1 MTNKNTFLP
10 SLSDGKS
17 FQLPKKETC
26 AQSCKSSC
34 TGTHGMLVVLLFM
47 VLILN
52 DGFSDAAGISEEW
65 DDDGADDGKGQ
76 KGGLSMEDFLANQ
89 F

>member
-1 MTNKNTFLP
+1 MEKVFSYP
-10 SLSDGKS
+10 RKRHVHRAARAAV
-17 FQLPKKETC
+17 Q
-26 AQSCKSSC
+26 
-34 TGTHGMLVVLLFM
+34 GTHGMLVVLLFM